1 MLPKTKPSSDSH
13 SDILLIQELGLFFTC
28 HPKYFFIVLHF
39 QSYQEHLQVTSN
51 DGSSLSSTVSLLEQ
65 TSELVSLFNDML
77 HITSVQDMRLMQL
90 KKFLALMQSWANQTE
105 GKPNLFVSGKLWF
118 DLQSMCIGLN
128 SLVSI
133 KLSQFPQSVL
143 KPAII
148 NQDCMENHFG
158 QVRSCMPICSNNRH
172 KIQ

>member
-1 MLPKTKPSSDSH
+1 M
-13 SDILLIQELGLFFTC
+13 
-28 HPKYFFIVLHF
+28 
-39 QSYQEHLQVTSN
+39 TSN
-51 DGSSLSSTVSLLEQ
+51 DGSSLGSTVSLLEQ
-65 TSELVSLFNDML
+65 TSELVSLFNDKL
-77 HITSVQDMRLMQL
+77 YITSVQDMRLKQL
-90 KKFLALMQSWANQTE
+90 KKFLALMQSWADQTE

-148 NQDCMENHFG
+148 NQDCVENHFG
-158 QVRSCMPICSNNRH
+158 QVRSCNGQNNNPTYLQQQSTQNSIRIGQTFISRKSNAGKQSTGTCNIINIIVSH
-172 KIQ
+172 IHVCYI